1 MEQHEPSGTDAPWVT
16 QWVTQRMGAAGTRAS
31 DSVRLAVCQL
41 LVWSCVCAVLLL
53 DAAPGFAFGR
63 WRKLSRVGCRGLE
76 LNSFSLCP
84 SPSSA
89 SSHVS
94 AVNCEAKQNKP
105 PASPLFFFFFFYN
118 DLISCFA
125 QGTPLR
131 RRAACLLACPP
142 GLRPEAGTGWHS
154 GRESGAFIL
163 SSLMGQDCVA

>member
-53 DAAPGFAFGR
+53 DAAHGFAFGR

-105 PASPLFFFFFFYN
+105 PASPLFFFFFFTM
-118 DLISCFA
+118 ISFPALPRELLCGEELRVCWPVLQA
-125 QGTPLR
+125 CVRKRERDGTL
-131 RRAACLLACPP
+131 
-142 GLRPEAGTGWHS
+142 GESQVHS
-154 GRESGAFIL
+154 F
-163 SSLMGQDCVA
+163 